1 MKEGEGE
8 GEVVAVTLSSSSSSS
23 RSYLSPVVRQDL
35 AKLEKGGES
44 RRIAMTMLKQFV
56 EHLDPGSVPRFL
68 AQVSESKDLG
78 GSRTYAI
85 SLYEEV
91 ARVHGKLIIPQIPRM
106 MATVTRSLSAS
117 GSSPPLHQACAKVVS
132 ALARYAID
140 PETSTAQADEIL
152 QDISKPLIEA
162 IAAGRLEPVSAGA
175 AICLQALVESEKW
188 KHAPP
193 ELISDLCHQTT
204 TALGEKLTQT
214 VAHMQ
219 LARSLA
225 SINPRPLSVYGPALL
240 RAGEEVL
247 SNADLS
253 WQHRK
258 CAAKMLQAVISI
270 LDSDRLGLELHSTKQ
285 VLANCQQDKMP
296 HVRTAVCEVL
306 KLLQGAEEC
315 SRDTDHSEVCLNE
328 SPKITNALKE
338 RPYRQRSD
346 SSTLMPTT
354 GILTHEPPHVSLL
367 PSAKPTIS
375 EGCSQV
381 SSRSP
386 PGTGAQ
392 YRMGRYS
399 SSGDAH
405 MRGIVPNSSVVAGTF
420 DECHSL
426 ASHCE
431 SLYPALIF
439 HVGEKNTTESCV
451 QLCI

>member
-1 MKEGEGE
+1 
-8 GEVVAVTLSSSSSSS
+8 VWIICLLSFC
-23 RSYLSPVVRQDL
+23 
-35 AKLEKGGES
+35 
-44 RRIAMTMLKQFV
+44 ILKN
-56 EHLDPGSVPRFL
+56 FL
-68 AQVSESKDLG
+68 AL
-78 GSRTYAI
+78 
-85 SLYEEV
+85 
-91 ARVHGKLIIPQIPRM
+91 
-106 MATVTRSLSAS
+106 
-117 GSSPPLHQACAKVVS
+117 
-132 ALARYAID
+132 
-140 PETSTAQADEIL
+140 
-152 QDISKPLIEA
+152 
-162 IAAGRLEPVSAGA
+162 
-175 AICLQALVESEKW
+175 
-188 KHAPP
+188 
-193 ELISDLCHQTT
+193 
-204 TALGEKLTQT
+204 
-214 VAHMQ
+214 
-219 LARSLA
+219 
-225 SINPRPLSVYGPALL
+225 
-240 RAGEEVL
+240 
-247 SNADLS
+247 
-253 WQHRK
+253 
-258 CAAKMLQAVISI
+258 
-270 LDSDRLGLELHSTKQ
+270 Q

-338 RPYRQRSD
+338 RPYRQCSD

-354 GILTHEPPHVSLL
+354 STLTHEPPHVSLL

-399 SSGDAH
+399 SSGDTH

-426 ASHCE
+426 ASHRE

>member
-1 MKEGEGE
+1 VIEYSR
-8 GEVVAVTLSSSSSSS
+8 VAVW
-23 RSYLSPVVRQDL
+23 
-35 AKLEKGGES
+35 
-44 RRIAMTMLKQFV
+44 I
-56 EHLDPGSVPRFL
+56 
-68 AQVSESKDLG
+68 
-78 GSRTYAI
+78 
-85 SLYEEV
+85 
-91 ARVHGKLIIPQIPRM
+91 
-106 MATVTRSLSAS
+106 
-117 GSSPPLHQACAKVVS
+117 
-132 ALARYAID
+132 
-140 PETSTAQADEIL
+140 
-152 QDISKPLIEA
+152 
-162 IAAGRLEPVSAGA
+162 
-175 AICLQALVESEKW
+175 ICLLSFCILKNF
-188 KHAPP
+188 
-193 ELISDLCHQTT
+193 
-204 TALGEKLTQT
+204 LT
-214 VAHMQ
+214 
-219 LARSLA
+219 L
-225 SINPRPLSVYGPALL
+225 
-240 RAGEEVL
+240 
-247 SNADLS
+247 
-253 WQHRK
+253 
-258 CAAKMLQAVISI
+258 
-270 LDSDRLGLELHSTKQ
+270 Q

-392 YRMGRYS
+392 YRMGRSS
-399 SSGDAH
+399 SSGDTH

-426 ASHCE
+426 ASHRE
-431 SLYPALIF
+431 SFYPALIF

-451 QLCI
+451 QLCILQD